1 VISSRR
7 PATEQSFSP
16 AAYYAVGVPSNRKKI
31 AKRIAKR
38 SQKSPNDLLKKKGQ
52 FLSQNSGD

>member
-7 PATEQSFSP
+7 PATEHSFSP

-38 SQKSPNDLLKKKGQ
+38 SQKSPNDLLKKKDS
-52 FLSQNSGD
+52 F